1 MPDMAG
7 GMASPKVLAKEV
19 TKRFLVGNGHVT
31 ALSAVSLEV
40 AKGEFCSIVGPSGC
54 GKSTFLRLVAQLET
68 FEEGDIKI
76 MREDPSR
83 PLCTMIFQEQS
94 AFPWMTVRENIG
106 YALRMRG
113 VQRAEVDKVVDYYLE
128 AVRLKQFAAAYPY
141 QLSGG
146 MRQRVSIAR
155 AFANDPEMLLMDEP
169 FAALDALTKV
179 VMADELLSLWEQ
191 SKKTVVYVTH
201 SLEEAILLSDRVV
214 VMTARP
220 GRIKAQIA
228 IDFPRPRNPRIKDS
242 ARFAELHAE
251 IWNLLRDEVAG
262 VALGLGEESR

>member
-1 MPDMAG
+1 MT
-7 GMASPKVLAKEV
+7 SPKVIAKDV
-19 TKRFLVGNGHVT
+19 TKRFRVDDGNVT
-31 ALSAVSLEV
+31 ALSSVSLQV
-40 AKGEFCSIVGPSGC
+40 DKGEFCSIVGPSGC

-68 FEEGDIKI
+68 FEQGSIRI
-76 MREDPSR
+76 MREEPSR

-94 AFPWMTVRENIG
+94 AFPWMTVRGNIG
-106 YALRMRG
+106 YGLRMRG
-113 VQRAEVDKVVDYYLE
+113 VQPSEVKRVVDYYLE
-128 AVRLKQFAAAYPY
+128 AVRLKQFATAYPY

-155 AFANDPEMLLMDEP
+155 AFANDPELLLMDEP

-191 SKKTVVYVTH
+191 SKKTVIYVTH

-220 GRIKAQIA
+220 GRIKAEIA
-228 IDFPRPRNPRIKDS
+228 VDFPRPRNPDIKDS
-242 ARFAELHAE
+242 AHFGELHVQ
-251 IWNLLRDEVAG
+251 IWNLLRDEVTG
-262 VALGLGEESR
+262 VALGTGGKV